1 MLKGR
6 CFTSWGHFICNH
18 LYFMEK
24 TFKKL
29 TLVTPQGQ
37 GRLEGIRSDYRKWI
51 QKEIEHEV
59 LLDGC
64 SAGVLL
70 WWQRR

>member
-1 MLKGR
+1 
-6 CFTSWGHFICNH
+6 
-18 LYFMEK
+18 MEK

-64 SAGVLL
+64 SARVLL